1 MSNTF
6 TEVMSPRDPAYLF
19 KREKQLAQLLTMSE
33 RQLIAQLRYLEQSP
47 ANRDPNNAMTK
58 AFVGELMNDPYVP
71 QTLKTGILDST
82 GGGTSGGSVLIRQ
95 DLEATLYALFVKRF
109 PWYDRITKAQSNGLV
124 HAWNQMTSPDNTN
137 ALGGTVISELGSVTY
152 TATAFA
158 RQTAPIAVLATGR
171 GVGIKELAAVQAG
184 GANYDP
190 MQTELVNG
198 ATKLATDMQYLIMQG
213 NATNAAGTAA
223 TEQGT
228 YNTLSF
234 DGFRGIL
241 GSAGTFSANNA
252 IQLDI
257 GGLNITESVQ
267 TVAARSAN
275 NGGMPSAVI
284 MSINAKQALDIEN
297 QGNRR
302 YNDTMTEIIPGVK
315 VNSIQYAQ
323 GQLDVIP
330 VPGNMIGTYSRTSD
344 SVTVEDI
351 YVVDEST
358 LNLRWLYS
366 PGMTILQIPTGVDGI
381 LSNRYIIFLMAGLQ
395 VAAPVFNG
403 KCRRIAS

>member
-19 KREKQLAQLLTMSE
+19 KREKQLAELYKMSE
-33 RQLIAQLRYLEQSP
+33 RQLIAQLRYLEQAP

-71 QTLKTGILDST
+71 QTLKAGILDST

-109 PWYDRITKAQSNGLV
+109 PWYDRINKAQSNGLV

-137 ALGGTVISELGSVTY
+137 ALGGTVIAELGSVTY

-223 TEQGT
+223 NEQGA
-228 YNTLSF
+228 YNTLSI
-234 DGFRGIL
+234 DGFRGVL

-275 NGGMPSAVI
+275 NGGMPSAVV